1 MKKAETGGKQGQTV
15 ANTGNVRPNV
25 HLGSFG
31 KRHSSEPYPQR
42 FQDSRLGR
50 EGAEDQRK
58 MTTMRQTDTPD
69 RKTEQAE
76 HVENTTAQILAEKMG
91 PSPARWRRGGA
102 SELLIV
108 AQNPGQKGHSRGQNQ
123 AHVSLAS
130 LQRKKKKKRQAVANR
145 LVSIPSNYYSPWG
158 TGDRRSHTQPT
169 LPHPQQPLWRV
180 RHSSRQGRVA
190 PFYRDS
196 QRLRQKDGRAGGQGL
211 SCEERFRA
219 VEPGKVGVEETQCL
233 SSPGGGAKNQ
243 RCSNHS
249 NKSCH

>member
-130 LQRKKKKKRQAVANR
+130 LQRKKKKKKGRQWPTDW
-145 LVSIPSNYYSPWG
+145 SPSPATTIAHGEQEIEGATPSQLYHTRSSPCGESG
-158 TGDRRSHTQPT
+158 T
-169 LPHPQQPLWRV
+169 
-180 RHSSRQGRVA
+180 A
-190 PFYRDS
+190 PD
-196 QRLRQKDGRAGGQGL
+196 RAGWHH
-211 SCEERFRA
+211 ST
-219 VEPGKVGVEETQCL
+219 ETAR
-233 SSPGGGAKNQ
+233 G
-243 RCSNHS
+243 
-249 NKSCH
+249 